1 MVPSFGMWEF
11 DVPGNGRGEG
21 GWEGGSKG
29 GGRGGASTSS
39 RSVNVSYGIVNL
51 ASDFLC
57 FPLFSLE
64 KPQEAPPR

>member
-1 MVPSFGMWEF
+1 MRAG
-11 DVPGNGRGEG
+11 GR
-21 GWEGGSKG
+21 KG
-29 GGRGGASTSS
+29 GGREEVSAA

-64 KPQEAPPR
+64 KTTRSSAEVTAD

>member
-1 MVPSFGMWEF
+1 M
-11 DVPGNGRGEG
+11 R
-21 GWEGGSKG
+21 EGGSKG
-29 GGRGGASTSS
+29 GAGGERVQS

-64 KPQEAPPR
+64 KPQEAAPR

>member
-1 MVPSFGMWEF
+1 MRA
-11 DVPGNGRGEG
+11 GRR
-21 GWEGGSKG
+21 EGGSEGGRETQGG
-29 GGRGGASTSS
+29 GGRVQS

-64 KPQEAPPR
+64 KP